1 VRFGNDG
8 DDYNRGVN
16 VATPLRGSAMKSKV
30 LGSRSCG
37 GHGGDHKPRGNAMHV
52 KKVTKKEVVVVGLDI
67 GDARHRQLLSL
78 QKMAL
83 RSV

>member
-8 DDYNRGVN
+8 DDYNRGVI
-16 VATPLRGSAMKSKV
+16 VATPLRGSAMESKV
-30 LGSRSCG
+30 LRSRSCG
-37 GHGGDHKPRGNAMHV
+37 GHRGNHKPRGNVMHV
-52 KKVTKKEVVVVGLDI
+52 KVTKKEVVVVGLDI